1 MNPSN
6 VLRVA
11 RRELRSIFGSPIGY
25 IVAVLFLSL
34 TGWLLF
40 PTFFLQGRGDLRAFF
55 ELLPIILALVVP
67 AITMRQLSEE
77 LSSGTFELVLT
88 LPLSAAEILF
98 GKFLG
103 ARGFL
108 VAVLLPTLAYPISVS
123 SVTRLDWGPVAGG
136 YLGAFLLLGLYCAV
150 GLLASSASRNQI
162 VAFVLSLSACA
173 FLALV
178 DRVLFLIPAVL
189 VAPLQFMSATVH
201 VENVRQ
207 QVEQLLQPAPAL
219 AVDHRLQLPVVT
231 AQRPQPFSRPH
242 QLRVHR
248 RDQLRDTTG
257 IRLLHLSA
265 ASRIIGFL
273 RPTPHA
279 AGDGIAA
286 ARRALH
292 TLGSCSSRPVKTG
305 GMRGDCPFASWP
317 AGRARRVDS
326 H

>member
-1 MNPSN
+1 MGRRASHRMARQWSAPRPREAGRSEPHAWGPHQRAPQRPAARTWPRHGREVNPSN

-11 RRELRSIFGSPIGY
+11 RRELRSIFGSPIGC

-55 ELLPIILALVVP
+55 ELLPITLALVVP

-77 LSSGTFELVLT
+77 LSSGTYELVLT

-189 VAPLQFMSATVH
+189 VAPLQFMSATFH
-201 VENVRQ
+201 VENFIENFARGVVDPRDVVYFVGLELAALFAAHAVMQVRRG
-207 QVEQLLQPAPAL
+207 V
-219 AVDHRLQLPVVT
+219 
-231 AQRPQPFSRPH
+231 
-242 QLRVHR
+242 
-248 RDQLRDTTG
+248 
-257 IRLLHLSA
+257 
-265 ASRIIGFL
+265 
-273 RPTPHA
+273 
-279 AGDGIAA
+279 
-286 ARRALH
+286 
-292 TLGSCSSRPVKTG
+292 G
-305 GMRGDCPFASWP
+305 G
-317 AGRARRVDS
+317 
-326 H
+326 